1 VVMWRL
7 QYRNFGTHE
16 TLVGNF
22 VVDVDG
28 TDHGGIRWFELRK
41 TNTGPWTLFQEG
53 TQAPDEEN
61 RWMGSI
67 AMDKAGN
74 IALGYSVSSEHVFPS
89 IRYAGRLASDPLGT
103 LPQGEGIIIDGT
115 LSQIGGAGPFRWGD
129 YSSMNV
135 DPGDGCTFWYT
146 QQYVA
151 ATCLI
156 CGPREIGLWG
166 TRIASFR
173 FPSCKHDAH

>member
-1 VVMWRL
+1 
-7 QYRNFGTHE
+7 
-16 TLVGNF
+16 
-22 VVDVDG
+22 
-28 TDHGGIRWFELRK
+28 
-41 TNTGPWTLFQEG
+41 
-53 TQAPDEEN
+53 
-61 RWMGSI
+61 
-67 AMDKAGN
+67 
-74 IALGYSVSSEHVFPS
+74 VFPS
-89 IRYAGRLASDPLGT
+89 IRYAGRLESDPLGT
-103 LPQGEGIIIDGT
+103 LPRGEGIIIDGV
-115 LSQIGGAGPFRWGD
+115 LSQIGGPPPPSTSRIRWGD